1 MRRFIYAS
9 VPTEGYKDIEEM
21 GGKYIV
27 RLEPTEGSDG
37 STSCY
42 ECMVDGEPDMDALRA
57 DLVLWKQYRE
67 ERDLLAVKKEK
78 EAEILAYDSSPAVN
92 GFEIRRG
99 GEKVTDYWIDRDLR
113 TSLEGDVIACSSVSD
128 TYKFDIREM
137 GITLELNC
145 NKFLEALANLRRY
158 AYTAF
163 NVTSQH
169 IAAMKALETQEAVK
183 GYDYTTGYPQKLSFD
198 IENLL

>member
-1 MRRFIYAS
+1 MRRFINAS
-9 VPTEGYKDIEEM
+9 MPTEGYAEVEKM
-21 GGKYIV
+21 GDRYAV
-27 RLEPTEGSDG
+27 RLEPVDNGDG
-37 STSCY
+37 STSFY
-42 ECMVDGEPDMDALRA
+42 ECMTDGEPDMESLRA
-57 DLVLWKQYRE
+57 DLQEWKAYRSG
-67 ERDLLAVKKEK
+67 RDLEAVKKEK

-92 GFEIRRG
+92 SFEIRKG

>member
-27 RLEPTEGSDG
+27 RLEPTEGTDG

-42 ECMVDGEPDMDALRA
+42 ECMVDEEPDMDALRA
-57 DLVLWKQYRE
+57 DLVLWKQYRT

-92 GFEIRRG
+92 SFEIRKG
-99 GEKVTDYWIDRDLR
+99 GVKVTDYWIDRDLR

-128 TYKFDIREM
+128 TYRFDIREM

-145 NKFLEALANLRRY
+145 NKFLEALAVLRRY

-163 NVTSQH
+163 NVTSSH
-169 IAAMKALETQEAVK
+169 IAAVKALSAEAEVNA
-183 GYDYTTGYPQKLSFD
+183 YDYTAGYPQKLVFD
-198 IENLL
+198 IDELL